1 MWDLTIAFSPLPKG
15 GAVLSLNCP
24 LYPQQPL
31 RARHCRECRR
41 CVRRYDHHCPWME
54 NCVGERNHP
63 LFVAYLAL
71 QLVVLLWGLYL
82 AW

>member
-1 MWDLTIAFSPLPKG
+1 MPSFPFPSMGSPWALSPDS
-15 GAVLSLNCP
+15 VLH
-24 LYPQQPL
+24 PQRPL
-31 RARHCRECRR
+31 RARHCRDCRR

-71 QLVVLLWGLYL
+71 QLAVLLWGLHL